1 MVRGFIKNASA
12 YEIKEENDME
22 IAKKKHCGEYIKFYL
37 LYTAVFAC
45 TAALVFVPFIRE
57 GKSFIWQP
65 DGLKQH
71 YLSLAYY
78 GEYLR
83 EIVQNLF
90 VEHKFQIP
98 MWDMNIGYGSD
109 ILLTLHYYVLGDPL
123 NLLSVFVPAEK
134 TEYLYGMLILLR
146 IYLSGIAFSSYAF
159 YHKKSKSGTMIGML
173 LYCFSGYA
181 LYAGVRHP
189 YFTNPMIYL
198 PFLLIGIDQIFKK
211 KKPYLFIASVAVSAA
226 SNFYFFYMLCIFM
239 FLYAIFRYF
248 MVEKSFK
255 ITLVFTWLLKFVAFF
270 AIGVMLAAPI
280 FVPVVFK
287 MLAAQRLGV
296 NNYIPVLFP
305 LTYYGKALYGF
316 VGCVIPSSWNA
327 MGYTPVALFSVFVL
341 WMKKKKY
348 PELKIGFLL
357 LSVFICIPYIG
368 HVFNGFSYVTV
379 RWIWGYSMLIAY
391 IVTCAFPYFS
401 ELGKREKVWTATGML
416 FWILA
421 SGFVVRIGLKKTWS
435 IAVCIFILSVILM
448 CWCFIHIKRKKIF
461 QMGILG
467 ITIGGIFL
475 NGISCYQRDFKSE
488 DNYVNEFAD
497 RSGGW
502 TLLSEAPSN
511 SIKESHGEY
520 YRYDQYNT
528 KEINNV
534 SMIQKKCGT
543 QFYFSMSDSN
553 ISAFMREMYFNSSS
567 DYNFNNQDGRSIL
580 EALASVRYFVIKDGE
595 QGYLPY
601 GYTKQNGD
609 TVLNGVKYIA
619 YENENALPIGVTFD
633 RYIPR
638 QEYEKMNVLQKQ
650 EALLQGVVVEE
661 ANVGK
666 SNLDFSYEEVPY
678 TITFGEGVTQKQEN
692 TFEVK
697 KKNAEIT
704 LSFQGQ
710 EESETYLILQ
720 GLHYEGSGTMF
731 NIHVTG
737 EMLAKDILYRKESER
752 SYCGMHDFLCNVG
765 YRKEAQNKIT
775 VVFPVKGT
783 YTMEQLQVACQP
795 MGNISSYTAKLKE
808 DTMEQVTFGTNS
820 MKGRI
825 KLAEPKILFLTIPYS
840 KGFRAYV
847 DGEEWE
853 IKQADTMYMALELES
868 GEHQIE
874 LKYTTP
880 YLKTGIVLM
889 ILGILCVAGLV
900 VFDNK
905 RKTGLRELAKE

>member
-1 MVRGFIKNASA
+1 MRGFIKNAA
-12 YEIKEENDME
+12 ACEIKEENDMK
-22 IAKKKHCGEYIKFYL
+22 IGKKRQCGEYIRFYL
-37 LYTAVFAC
+37 LYTVLFAC
-45 TAALVFVPFIRE
+45 TAALVFVAFIRE

-83 EIVQNLF
+83 EIVRNLF
-90 VEHKFQIP
+90 VEHKFLIP
-98 MWDMNIGYGSD
+98 MWDMHIGYGAD

-123 NLLSVFVPAEK
+123 NLLSVFVPVEK
-134 TEYLYGMLILLR
+134 TEYLYGALILLR
-146 IYLSGIAFSSYAF
+146 LYLAGIAFSLYAF
-159 YHKKSKSGTMIGML
+159 YHKQRKSGTMTGML
-173 LYCFSGYA
+173 LYCFSGYV

-211 KKPYLFIASVAVSAA
+211 KKPYLFIASVAVSAF

-239 FLYAIFRYF
+239 FLYAIFKYF
-248 MVEKSFK
+248 MTEKGFRIS
-255 ITLVFTWLLKFVAFF
+255 TMLMWVGKFIGFF
-270 AIGVMLAAPI
+270 VIGILLAAPI
-280 FVPVVFK
+280 FLPIVIK
-287 MLAAQRLGV
+287 MLGAQRLGIDNEIPILFSTLYYKKAWFGFAGYV
-296 NNYIPVLFP
+296 N
-305 LTYYGKALYGF
+305 
-316 VGCVIPSSWNA
+316 PSSWNV

-341 WMKKKKY
+341 WLKKKKHA
-348 PELKIGFLL
+348 ELKIGFLL
-357 LSVFICIPYIG
+357 LSAFICIPYIG

-379 RWIWGYSMLIAY
+379 RWIWGYSMLVAY
-391 IVTCAFPYFS
+391 MVVCAFPYLS
-401 ELGKREKVWTATGML
+401 ELSKREKAWTMAGMFL
-416 FWILA
+416 WIGA
-421 SGFVVRIGLKKTWS
+421 SGFVTRTSLKEYWP
-435 IAVCIFILSVILM
+435 IAVCIFVLSVFLMGWCFFPVQRKVIFRTGILS
-448 CWCFIHIKRKKIF
+448 
-461 QMGILG
+461 

-475 NGISCYQRDFKSE
+475 NGISCYHRDFTGE

-511 SIKESHGEY
+511 SIKESNGEY

-543 QFYFSMSDSN
+543 QFYFSMSDSH

-567 DYNFNNQDGRSIL
+567 DYNYNNQDGRSVL

-609 TVLNGVKYIA
+609 TMLNGVKYIA
-619 YENENALPIGVTFD
+619 YENENALPIGVTFE

-638 QEYEKMNVLQKQ
+638 QEYEEMNVLQKQ

-661 ANVGK
+661 ANVEE
-666 SNLDFSYEEVPY
+666 SNLDFTYEEVPY

-737 EMLAKDILYRKESER
+737 EMIAKDILYRKESER

-765 YRKEAQNKIT
+765 YRKEAQHKIT
-775 VVFPVKGT
+775 IVFPVKGT

-795 MGNISSYTAKLKE
+795 MRNISSYTARLKE
-808 DTMEQVTFGTNS
+808 EAMEQVTFDTNS

-825 KLAEPKILFLTIPYS
+825 KLAEPKIVFLTIPYS

-853 IKQADTMYMALELES
+853 IKQADTMYMALELDS

-889 ILGILCVAGLV
+889 VLGILCVAGLV
-900 VFDNK
+900 VLDTK
-905 RKTGLRELAKE
+905 RKIGLRELSKE